1 MSALVAA
8 GLPLTTID
16 RHGTEL
22 PVAPMVGEGIMYPNQ
37 YGETP
42 SEDRTAPQ
50 HTTPTLRPP
59 TPRKMP
65 WLTLTAITAGFL
77 GLAIGVASL
86 ALFLSWKGSG
96 PRLVGED
103 SLHPEF
109 TLT

>member
-1 MSALVAA
+1 
-8 GLPLTTID
+8 
-16 RHGTEL
+16 
-22 PVAPMVGEGIMYPNQ
+22 
-37 YGETP
+37 
-42 SEDRTAPQ
+42 
-50 HTTPTLRPP
+50 
-59 TPRKMP
+59 MP